1 MFKIWWVIRT
11 TAQKQKKTHVSNW
24 NTLENY
30 EPRILAWSLSKS
42 KNSHVTNDKKVF
54 FKASCH
60 EIFKSNKLLFRFWSH
75 ICLQK
80 SSHPIDTYRS
90 VFYRIWCPKYH
101 NSNFRGSNPDKST
114 KIGKIWT
121 CATLLF
127 CLFQWKEVDS
137 RIYGAVNMH
146 NWSPPHQGSDP

>member
-1 MFKIWWVIRT
+1 MSLELGTCYDSTLDYVQDLVSNKDNCSK
-11 TAQKQKKTHVSNW
+11 AKKKKTHVSNW

-101 NSNFRGSNPDKST
+101 NSNFRGSNPDKSR
-114 KIGKIWT
+114 KIFRKNLDLCYSFVLSFPMKRSG
-121 CATLLF
+121 
-127 CLFQWKEVDS
+127 Q
-137 RIYGAVNMH
+137 
-146 NWSPPHQGSDP
+146 